1 MDEPLAKKAYA
12 VLEEKFIKGY
22 YMPNE
27 KLSENQLCKQLNMSR
42 TPIRQ
47 ALSQFIE
54 KGYITS
60 VDKKG
65 IFVKPISIKYA
76 LDCRDV
82 VMVLEKEMCS
92 RLSTCYEAIRFD
104 ELQQIIEQQKKAQM
118 TNDYY
123 LYLHYH
129 FEFRTTLFRYVN
141 NSAMT
146 NAYKYLVKDM
156 IRIAMVIWCKTAE
169 KQHYS
174 LIEKDYRFL
183 TCLHDKNFEKLAE
196 ICCDPYT
203 FEIDAL
209 KSSMYKMFLADP
221 DFVE

>member
-1 MDEPLAKKAYA
+1 MEEPLAKKAYV
-12 VLEEKFIKGY
+12 VLEEQFITGY

-27 KLSENQLCKQLNMSR
+27 KLSENQLCKQLDMSR

-47 ALSQFIE
+47 ALAQLIE

-76 LDCRDV
+76 IDCRDV
-82 VMVLEKEMCS
+82 VMVLEEEMCS
-92 RLSTCYEAIRFD
+92 RLINYYKSIDFD
-104 ELQQIIEQQKKAQM
+104 DLQQSIEQQKQAQA

-123 LYLHYH
+123 LYLHHH
-129 FEFRTTLFRYVN
+129 FHFRTKLFQYVN
-141 NSAMT
+141 NSALT
-146 NAYKYLVKDM
+146 NAYKYLVKDI
-156 IRIAMVIWCKTAE
+156 IRIAMVVWRKTSD
-169 KQHYS
+169 KLHYS
-174 LIEKDYRFL
+174 LIEKNERFL
-183 TCLHDKNFEKLAE
+183 TCLQERNFEKLAE
-196 ICCDPYT
+196 ICCDPYR
-203 FEIDAL
+203 FEVDAI